1 MLTNKK
7 EKTYMNK
14 LLLLTTSLL
23 LTASCNSYK
32 LTDHPIDL
40 CPSDEGLSCPID
52 GSPCPF
58 CGRTLITNN

>member
-1 MLTNKK
+1 MKQLILT
-7 EKTYMNK
+7 
-14 LLLLTTSLL
+14 LSLL
-23 LTASCNSYK
+23 LTFGCNSHK
-32 LTDHPIDL
+32 LTDKPIDL